1 MRNQVGNKGES
12 IKTKVKM
19 YTGKTAVR
27 LSWVE
32 WNGRSSKLSSEMLK
46 WKWTKENES
55 NALVPEK
62 KFKRESPV
70 EQLRERSR
78 VERKETISSAK

>member
-1 MRNQVGNKGES
+1 MRNQVGDKGEN

-32 WNGRSSKLSSEMLK
+32 WNGRNSKLSSEMLK
-46 WKWTKENES
+46 WKRTKES
-55 NALVPEK
+55 
-62 KFKRESPV
+62 
-70 EQLRERSR
+70 
-78 VERKETISSAK
+78 